1 MLLLLLLLSREAL
14 VGWYCE
20 PSELRVRNGLWTD
33 QKDLRLCPLCLLA
46 HWVEV
51 EGMVGWN
58 VTACFYPY
66 LQVG

>member
-1 MLLLLLLLSREAL
+1 M
-14 VGWYCE
+14 GWYCE
-20 PSELRVRNGLWTD
+20 PLELRVRNGLWTD
-33 QKDLRLCPLCLLA
+33 QKDLRLCPLCMLGHL

-51 EGMVGWN
+51 EGMMGWD